1 MQVSHW
7 VRLPEPE
14 LVTVMTSETRL
25 SGSEWNPSAR
35 VRDLSEQLVSWRS
48 ETGTAGEAE
57 FAPRLEELLREIPY
71 FRAHPDHIAVRD
83 SHGQPPRRNLVALV
97 KGRGR
102 RALALAGHF
111 DTASV
116 DNYHDL
122 AALACRPDEL
132 ARALVADLASRPRTE
147 QEDRAYADLLGGDFV
162 PGRAMLDMKS
172 GIAAAIALLE
182 RHIARADR
190 DGSLVLVV
198 TPDEERN
205 SEGMRSLRGMLPELA
220 GRWGIDIAA
229 GINLDATSDQ
239 GDGAE
244 GRAIYL
250 GTIGKLLPFAFVL
263 GEPSHAAY
271 PFEGVSTHLI
281 ASAVLQRLEAN
292 TELCDRGGGD
302 VSPPPICLEAR
313 DLRGAY
319 EVTTPERAF
328 LAFNWLYH
336 SWRPAELL
344 ERFRAEVSA
353 ALSSAIARFEVQ
365 AELYAAMTS
374 YRPQGRVRRPRVMPF
389 AELVALAREA
399 GGAAGERRLAD
410 LVETLRPVDNPLE
423 KTRRLVE
430 ACALEA
436 RLGGPAVVIGFSS
449 LHYPHSH
456 VDRQAA
462 PDRAL
467 LDAVEAAR
475 SATERRLG
483 IGLSYRE
490 FFVGI
495 SDMSFLGSRPDPAE
509 TALIA
514 ANTPASDLVDTP
526 TGSEPRF
533 PVVNIGPWGRD
544 YHQRLERVYA
554 PYAFHHLPLL
564 LDEIVVRF
572 LGTET

>member
-1 MQVSHW
+1 M
-7 VRLPEPE
+7 LFPEPH
-14 LVTVMTSETRL
+14 LT
-25 SGSEWNPSAR
+25 GSEWDPSAR
-35 VRDLSEQLVSWRS
+35 VRQLSNQLVSWRS
-48 ETGTAGEAE
+48 ETGTVGEAE
-57 FAPRLEELLREIPY
+57 FAGRLEALLREIPY
-71 FRAHPDHIAVRD
+71 FRDHPEHIAVRD
-83 SHGQPPRRNLVALV
+83 SHGEPPRRNVVALV
-97 KGRGR
+97 KGRGD
-102 RALALAGHF
+102 RALAFAGHF
-111 DTASV
+111 DTAAV

-122 AALACRPDEL
+122 AALACRPDRL
-132 ARALVADLASRPRTE
+132 AEALVADLASRAQTE
-147 QEDRAYADLLGGDFV
+147 QEERAFADLVSGDFV

-182 RHIARADR
+182 RHAARDDR
-190 DGSLVLVV
+190 EGSLLLVA

-205 SEGMRSLRGMLPELA
+205 SEGMRSLRSVLPALA
-220 GRWGIDIAA
+220 EGWGVKIAA

-263 GEPSHAAY
+263 GEPSHAGY
-271 PFEGVSTHLI
+271 PFEGISTHLI
-281 ASAVLQRLEAN
+281 ASAILQCLETN
-292 TELCDRGGGD
+292 TALCDRGDGE

-344 ERFRAEVSA
+344 ERFRAQVAEA
-353 ALSSAIARFEVQ
+353 MSSAIARFETQ
-365 AELYAAMTS
+365 AEVYAEMTG
-374 YRPQGRVRRPRVMPF
+374 YRPQGRLRQPRVIPF
-389 AELVALAREA
+389 AELAALALNIGGPEA
-399 GGAAGERRLAD
+399 EQRLAE
-410 LVETLRPVDNPLE
+410 LAAALRPVHNPLE

-430 ACALEA
+430 AHALEA

-456 VDRQAA
+456 VDREAA

-467 LDAVEAAR
+467 LDAIEAAR
-475 SATERRLG
+475 VGIERRLG
-483 IGLSYRE
+483 IGVSYRE

-495 SDMSFLGSRPDPAE
+495 SDMSFLGCRPDPVE
-509 TALIA
+509 TALVA
-514 ANTPASDLVDTP
+514 ANTPAFDLIDKP
-526 TGSEPRF
+526 TGGEPRF

-544 YHQRLERVYA
+544 YHQRLERVHA

-564 LDEIVVRF
+564 LDKIVTGF
-572 LGTET
+572 LRT